1 MWLLPI
7 SIIVFTIVIA
17 IPLSSYMAKVMD
29 GKYRAP
35 GFLQWFE
42 KRLDSGPMDWKQ
54 YTIALL
60 VFNVALFVYGY
71 IVLSLQPWMPLNP
84 RGLGMLAPTTIFHTV
99 ISFITNT
106 NMQHYSGDVAFSNF
120 SADFLLRSE
129 FLSLGRRRPMRPCC
143 HHPRA
148 AWRFSCR
155 QLLRRY
161 VASGGLLLPPSGV
174 RNLDGLPRAGDA
186 DDLSERPDGHDA

>member
-71 IVLSLQPWMPLNP
+71 VVLMLQPWMPWNP

-120 SADFLLRSE
+120 SQIFFCIANF
-129 FLSLGRRRPMRPCC
+129 FLSAAIGLCALAAIIRALRGDEHLEKHPKFLMPRRR
-143 HHPRA
+143 
-148 AWRFSCR
+148 
-155 QLLRRY
+155 
-161 VASGGLLLPPSGV
+161 
-174 RNLDGLPRAGDA
+174 
-186 DDLSERPDGHDA
+186 

>member
-35 GFLQWFE
+35 GFLGWFE

-60 VFNVALFVYGY
+60 VFNVALFFYGY
-71 IVLSLQPWMPLNP
+71 IVLMLQPWMPFNP
-84 RGLGMLAPTTIFHTV
+84 RGLGILAPTTIFHTV

-120 SADFLLRSE
+120 SQIFFCVANF
-129 FLSLGRRRPMRPCC
+129 FLSAAVGLCALAAIIRAHRPTAAERKKFATQKKIWVKFE
-143 HHPRA
+143 RA
-148 AWRFSCR
+148 TS
-155 QLLRRY
+155 
-161 VASGGLLLPPSGV
+161 P
-174 RNLDGLPRAGDA
+174 
-186 DDLSERPDGHDA
+186 E